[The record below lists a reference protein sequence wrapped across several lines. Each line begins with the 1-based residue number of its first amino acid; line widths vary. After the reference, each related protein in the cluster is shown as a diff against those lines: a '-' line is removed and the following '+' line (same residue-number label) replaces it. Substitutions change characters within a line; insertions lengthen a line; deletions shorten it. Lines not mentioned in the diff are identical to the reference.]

1 MAVLLDALGRRL
13 AKRGDL
19 FPQRKCRAGK
29 LPAREDGVIPNRLAV
44 DDRVEVVGQGL
55 AEGSIRGRLGA
66 GSPALVGKFVEE
78 EAGQLVIL
86 MGNALGQV
94 GGF

>member
-1 MAVLLDALGRRL
+1 MPRLRL

-19 FPQRKCRAGK
+19 LAQRERRSGK
-29 LPAREDGVIPNRLAV
+29 LEARKRGVIPNRLAV

-55 AEGSIRGRLGA
+55 AEGNIRGRLGA

-94 GGF
+94 RGF